1 MLRWWSAV
9 TTALT
14 MDTAPPSGA
23 HEEEVRS
30 SSSVTAAARGEQI
43 RFCVI
48 ITVTE
53 GSCVHQP
60 SACPQALAFILQHE
74 AKCSR
79 KRGSMGPEPTPPQT
93 PDPRPLETRCEKEN
107 KAAAFGAGEAA
118 RPSQGHP

>member
-1 MLRWWSAV
+1 
-9 TTALT
+9 

-79 KRGSMGPEPTPPQT
+79 KRGSMGPEPTAPQT
-93 PDPRPLETRCEKEN
+93 PDLWRRAVKKKTKPRRLVLEKRRGLHRGTLEVPL
-107 KAAAFGAGEAA
+107 
-118 RPSQGHP
+118 